1 MKTLKEVAQEWI
13 EEKIADGYTKQEA
26 IDELMAHGCQSG
38 MVSGLIYYTDTTK
51 FFEEHKGEINELLK
65 ELLSST
71 GGSAE
76 EIFSG
81 KWDNNDPLC
90 MDKYNQNF
98 LAWFGFEETVRA
110 LGEDE
115 E

>member
-1 MKTLKEVAQEWI
+1 METLKEVAQEWI

-26 IDELMAHGCQSG
+26 IDELMSHGCQSG

-51 FFEEHKGEINELLK
+51 FFEAHKAEINELLK
-65 ELLSST
+65 EVLSST
-71 GGSAE
+71 GLDTAE
-76 EIFSG
+76 LFG
-81 KWDNNDPLC
+81 DKWDTDDPLC
-90 MDKYNQNF
+90 MDTTNQNL

-115 E
+115 

>member
-38 MVSGLIYYTDTTK
+38 IVSGLIYYADTTK
-51 FFEEHKGEINELLK
+51 FFEDHKGEINKLLK
-65 ELLSST
+65 DTLWST
-71 GGSAE
+71 GLDTAE
-76 EIFSG
+76 LFG
-81 KWDNNDPLC
+81 DKWDTDDPLC
-90 MDKYNQNF
+90 MDTTNQNL
-98 LAWFGFEETVRA
+98 LAWFGFEESVRA

-115 E
+115 

>member
-1 MKTLKEVAQEWI
+1 MVTIKEVAREWI

-26 IDELMAHGCQSG
+26 IDELMEHGCQSG

-51 FFEEHKGEINELLK
+51 FFEEHKAEISELLK
-65 ELLSST
+65 EVLSST
-71 GGSAE
+71 GLDTAE
-76 EIFSG
+76 LFG
-81 KWDNNDPLC
+81 DKWDTDDPLC
-90 MDKYNQNF
+90 MDTTNQKL

-110 LGEDE
+110 MEDE

>member
-26 IDELMAHGCQSG
+26 IDELMSHGCQSG

-51 FFEEHKGEINELLK
+51 FFEEHKDEINALLK
-65 ELLSST
+65 DTLWST
-71 GGSAE
+71 GLDTAE
-76 EIFSG
+76 LFG
-81 KWDNNDPLC
+81 DKWDTDDPLC
-90 MDKYNQNF
+90 MDTTNQNL

-110 LGEDE
+110 MEDE
-115 E
+115 